1 MQKDNHKIKNYS
13 NALIS
18 IVKTSK
24 DESKVRDD
32 LNSFCELLE
41 TNSELKSFLSSSAI
55 YDEGKVKTLHE
66 LLSMSITE
74 SLLHF
79 LLIIASQGDIMLVQ
93 KIRGH
98 FLQELSKSQNMRFGE
113 IHTPY
118 EIPQNKIAELEKII
132 SEYLKTEVSL
142 QLKIDKSISGGLKI
156 VVDDIIFDDTIEKRL
171 SQMRKQMVL

>member
-1 MQKDNHKIKNYS
+1 MQNDNQKIKNYS
-13 NALIS
+13 SALIS
-18 IVKTSK
+18 IIKTSN
-24 DESKVRDD
+24 DEAKLRDD

-41 TNSELKSFLSSSAI
+41 TNSELKKFLSSSTI

-66 LLSMSITE
+66 LLSTSIAE

-79 LLIIASQGDIMLVQ
+79 ILIMASQGDIMLIQ
-93 KIRGH
+93 DIRHH
-98 FLQELSKSQNMRFGE
+98 FLREFSETNNMRFGE

-118 EIPQNKIAELEKII
+118 EIPQNKIVKLEAIM

-156 VVDDIIFDDTIEKRL
+156 VVGDMVFDDTIEKRL
-171 SQMRKQMVL
+171 FQMRKQIVL